1 MPTANDATAPE
12 PEKRPAD
19 AALEPKAA
27 EENALTPGRTAFAAM
42 NFPFGSLRDKFLVVQ
57 VFMVGLLVSVLFRLP
72 WWISVGCLAAG
83 LIALGLIALSAR
95 MTSAASARER
105 AAGYT
110 TLNGTELDL
119 EQRHPVTGAVIR
131 AAGAPALLRR
141 EFAELVK
148 QR

>member
-1 MPTANDATAPE
+1 MPTENDAA
-12 PEKRPAD
+12 AHD
-19 AALEPKAA
+19 AANP
-27 EENALTPGRTAFAAM
+27 NPALTPGRTAWAAM

-83 LIALGLIALSAR
+83 VIALGLVALSAR
-95 MTSAASARER
+95 MASAASARER

-110 TLNGTELDL
+110 TLNGTDLDL

-141 EFAELVK
+141 EFADLVK
-148 QR
+148 K